1 MTRVLVTRLT
11 QALRTLLS
19 ATADEGTDCTS
30 LETFIRNGP
39 FLTLERNSKSR
50 DAKLK
55 KVSEPLSV
63 LAQACYVGLTRCS
76 GFHKRTKALLDV
88 LSRFE
93 TCEKVLT
100 RSGSELGHEK
110 KRIAQLE
117 ERRKLDRAEEIEK
130 VEIDLRRTRSSLS
143 VKRRLI
149 PSRFQAAQCSF
160 PSHNPQRPTLT
171 SRIARWLMSASSGSL
186 NGEGSAS

>member
-1 MTRVLVTRLT
+1 MLK
-11 QALRTLLS
+11 TLLS
-19 ATADEGTDCTS
+19 ATADEGTDCAS

-55 KVSEPLSV
+55 KVSQGPLRPC
-63 LAQACYVGLTRCS
+63 QACCVGLTYES
-76 GFHKRTKALLDV
+76 GLAQRTKALLDV

-93 TCEKVLT
+93 TGEKVLT
-100 RSGSELGHEK
+100 RSSSELGHEK
-110 KRIAQLE
+110 KRFAQLE

-143 VKRRLI
+143 VKRKLILLRFAFKLYDADPCQVSRRGRL
-149 PSRFQAAQCSF
+149 
-160 PSHNPQRPTLT
+160 
-171 SRIARWLMSASSGSL
+171 
-186 NGEGSAS
+186 